1 MAEGSNKSIIRRQ
14 LRDVLAAMP
23 AEHRHRKSVAACDL
37 IASSPEFHQAWVI
50 MLFLSTA
57 EEVDTAPLALRAWQ
71 SGKTVVVPKVSWDQ
85 RRILP
90 VEIASL
96 QAGLTVN
103 GTGVREPVAGK
114 PVPVE
119 YIDLVIVPGLGFT
132 EKGHRIGRGM
142 GFYDRFLAQSDFLG
156 LSCGLCFQE
165 QIVPELP
172 VLDHDMPLSMLVSDH
187 GIRRFSTSCIRQS

>member
-119 YIDLVIVPGLGFT
+119 YIDLVIVPGIERQRMRRT
-132 EKGHRIGRGM
+132 RGV
-142 GFYDRFLAQSDFLG
+142 DWVESAIEASNVRL
-156 LSCGLCFQE
+156 
-165 QIVPELP
+165 
-172 VLDHDMPLSMLVSDH
+172 
-187 GIRRFSTSCIRQS
+187 RRRAWQTGGGA